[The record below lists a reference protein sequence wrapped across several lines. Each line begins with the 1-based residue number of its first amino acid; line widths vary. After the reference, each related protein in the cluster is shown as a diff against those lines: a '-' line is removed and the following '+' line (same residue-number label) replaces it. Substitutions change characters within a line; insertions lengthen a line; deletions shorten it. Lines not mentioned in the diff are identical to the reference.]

1 MDASERRERRFKNSP
16 VARDL
21 QAYRD
26 QYAQQTSAP
35 APAPAV
41 APVAQAVP
49 PSNTSVQQTV
59 VAPVQQA
66 VPAQAPQP
74 AVNQNKYTYVPVTDY
89 DSDEFGSAQK
99 QTAVQDES
107 AELRSEIES
116 LRKQLEEQRALNDK
130 YQSYQDNDLVD
141 QYIAQNGAEFNSISR
156 DDAKRLLTPMIGAF
170 RKTTDAFNSQLKAQ
184 QDIIDKRF
192 GKIDQD
198 KIIAGYER
206 TRSALLKAH
215 PDLEQLQN
223 TDAYKEIMLSPVA
236 GNSNLLVGQL
246 VASEFKR
253 GNTDYINSVLDQ
265 VKAKLQTPDLNQV
278 ATVSANAPV
287 GSAAPATE
295 TSGKLTPDQIAQ
307 YRFMVQNREM
317 TRDEFREIM
326 SKHREAERR
335 TAR

>member
-35 APAPAV
+35 APASAP

-66 VPAQAPQP
+66 VPAQAPQQ
-74 AVNQNKYTYVPVTDY
+74 VQRNNYTYVPVTDY
-89 DSDEFGSAQK
+89 DAGEFGSAQK
-99 QTAVQDES
+99 QPAVQDES

-206 TRSALLKAH
+206 TRRALLKAH

-287 GSAAPATE
+287 GSAAPVAE

>member
-26 QYAQQTSAP
+26 QYTQQTSAP

-59 VAPVQQA
+59 VAPVQQTA
-66 VPAQAPQP
+66 PAPAAQP
-74 AVNQNKYTYVPVTDY
+74 VQNNKYTYVPVTDY
-89 DSDEFGSAQK
+89 DADEFGSAQK

-141 QYIAQNGAEFNSISR
+141 RYIDQNGAEFNSISR
-156 DDAKRLLTPMIGAF
+156 DDAKRLLTPMVGAF
-170 RKTTDAFNSQLKAQ
+170 RKTTEAFNSQLKAQ

-206 TRSALLKAH
+206 TRNALLKAH

-246 VASEFKR
+246 VASEFKK

-287 GSAAPATE
+287 GSAAPAVE